1 MLLNSEYMKR
11 ELAGK
16 KLLVDDEFMAEVNM
30 LFMERLS
37 VDEELGKIIRENNVD
52 LEKVLSTSID
62 RSYYRT
68 GGSFT
73 VMKDLTQYFLKSD
86 TLSVSGIVVTVN
98 NHSLANGINATC
110 RVNFATR
117 LVFPKEFGLD
127 GGIKFDYVNKF
138 GVLSKNEITE
148 VNNHDRKLK
157 ASFKVF
163 TSADVVDVLF
173 GVMHNLLK
181 DGE

>member
-11 ELAGK
+11 ELSNR
-16 KLLVDDEFMAEVNM
+16 KLLVDDEFMAEVNT
-30 LFMERLS
+30 LFIKRLGT
-37 VDEELGKIIRENNVD
+37 DEELGKIIRENNVD

-62 RSYYRT
+62 RSYYQT
-68 GGSFT
+68 GGYVT
-73 VMKDLTQYFLKSD
+73 VMNDLTQYFLKSD

-98 NHSLANGINATC
+98 NHSLSNGINTTC
-110 RVNFATR
+110 HVRFATR

-157 ASFKVF
+157 ASFKVS